1 MKETPRRS
9 LQPARFCGMERASA
23 AGSVRPSDHMTAR
36 SARTQGPGKPFRYE
50 LEQQVGFL
58 LRQVSQ
64 RHGAIFAEGIG
75 TDLTPTQWAA
85 LAKLH
90 EIGPCSQNLLGRLTA
105 MDGATVKGVVDRLT
119 RRGLTATRPDPEDGR
134 RLVVEA
140 TEAGREL
147 VERTSP
153 RALAISEETLAPL
166 SEAERETLLG
176 LLRKL
181 L

>member
-1 MKETPRRS
+1 
-9 LQPARFCGMERASA
+9 
-23 AGSVRPSDHMTAR
+23 MTAP
-36 SARTQGPGKPFRYE
+36 SPRTHHGPGKPFRYE

-64 RHGAIFAEGIG
+64 RHGTIFAEGIG

-147 VERTSP
+147 VERTCP
-153 RALAISEETLAPL
+153 RALAISDETLAPL
-166 SEAERETLLG
+166 NQAERETLLG